1 MKNIY
6 NYLESCENLILS
18 FSNLNNHYKE
28 HPEHKKNLFL
38 VGGLAKELLPHYK
51 MWTNSSKKIK
61 AELKELYLN
70 NDVVKIERIQ
80 NELRKIEE
88 RVNNTILLK
97 DDLDEH
103 NNIKCKRFCKE
114 TKELVEWF
122 NEIKGS
128 LIISKSSLNASDLP
142 EIDLTTQ
149 KEQIRLIYDLGI
161 IDFLQN
167 KYPKTLNN
175 NNSQVAH
182 LVSKILKL
190 KYISVQPSI
199 NELLSDKVGKNYPK
213 ETSKTKAIIDKLN
226 ANESK

>member
-1 MKNIY
+1 
-6 NYLESCENLILS
+6 
-18 FSNLNNHYKE
+18 
-28 HPEHKKNLFL
+28 
-38 VGGLAKELLPHYK
+38 

-213 ETSKTKAIIDKLN
+213 KHQKQRQ
-226 ANESK
+226 